1 MIALIR
7 HAAAEG
13 AEGRYIGDTD
23 LPLSAT
29 GRAQA
34 RDMAEAFCAACNS
47 APPSCGRP
55 DSLPARTLA
64 ALYVSPLTRARHTAA
79 PLAEALGIVPEILDD
94 LREIHLGQWEG
105 LDRDHVRATR
115 SEEFAA
121 RGRDFAGFR
130 PPGGESFAD
139 LALRAGKALRR
150 MACGPL
156 PCAAVTHAGIIR
168 VLLCRAQGLPLNEI
182 FHFHPRH
189 TGWTLLEFASPC
201 RSGSLDP
208 HLAAQNLSAA
218 DAATLLR
225 GSSRP

>member
-13 AEGRYIGDTD
+13 AKGRYIGDTD

-34 RDMAEAFCAACNS
+34 RDMADKFSAAQKCAPA
-47 APPSCGRP
+47 SCGHP
-55 DSLPARTLA
+55 DSPPARPLA

-79 PLAEALGIVPEILDD
+79 PLAEVVGIVPEIIDD

-105 LDRDHVRATR
+105 LGMDHVRATR
-115 SEEFAA
+115 PEEYAA

-139 LALRAGKALRR
+139 LARRAEKALHR
-150 MACGPL
+150 MADGPQ

-168 VLLCRAQGLPLNEI
+168 VLLCRAQGLPLDEL

-189 TGWTLLEFASPC
+189 TGWTLLETASSNI
-201 RSGSLDP
+201 SGRIDP
-208 HLAAQNLSAA
+208 RLVAQNLSTA

-225 GSSRP
+225 GSSRT